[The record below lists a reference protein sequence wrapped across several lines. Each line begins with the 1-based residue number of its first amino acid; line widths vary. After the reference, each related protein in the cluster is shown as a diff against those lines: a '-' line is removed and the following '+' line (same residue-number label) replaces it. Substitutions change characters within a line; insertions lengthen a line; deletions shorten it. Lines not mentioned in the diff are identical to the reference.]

1 MTKCVLYLFACVA
14 VATAH
19 LCMISPPQR
28 GSMLGINKK
37 GADDC
42 ILLAGPCGGRA
53 MGPAVALS
61 KGQNFTVTFQKN
73 LDHWVKATPGH
84 FSVMFGVETMNLT
97 ELVRIPDMGQ
107 PSLSLFSVNITIPVV
122 RPGKGYI
129 LQTQYVTMNPK
140 APPTFYQCGDIVV
153 M

>member
-19 LCMISPPQR
+19 VCMISPPQR
-28 GSMLGINKK
+28 GSMLGINKM
-37 GADDC
+37 GAVDC
-42 ILLAGPCGGRA
+42 MLVAGPCGKRA
-53 MGPAVALS
+53 VGPAVALTG
-61 KGQNFTVTFQKN
+61 GQNFTVTFQKN
-73 LDHWVKATPGH
+73 LDHWVKATPGY
-84 FSVMFGVETMNLT
+84 FSIMWGLETMPLK

-107 PSLSLFSVNITIPVV
+107 PSLSLFSVNVTIPT

-129 LQTQYVTMNPK
+129 LQTQYMTNNPK
-140 APPTFYQCGDIVV
+140 APPTFYQCGDIIV

>member
-19 LCMISPPQR
+19 ICMISPPQR
-28 GSMLGINKK
+28 GSMLGINKA

-42 ILLAGPCGGRA
+42 MLLKGPCGGRA
-53 MGPAVALS
+53 PGPAVALTG
-61 KGQNFTVTFQKN
+61 GQNFTVTFQKN
-73 LDHWVKATPGH
+73 LDHWVKATPGY
-84 FSVMFGVETMNLT
+84 FSVMLGMGQATMK

-107 PSLSLFSVNITIPVV
+107 PSLSLYSVNVTIPMGMT
-122 RPGKGYI
+122 GKGYFI
-129 LQTQYVTMNPK
+129 QTQYMTKNPK
-140 APPTFYQCGDIVV
+140 APPTFYQCGDVIL